1 MELRQL
7 QYFLAVVDAGSFQLA
22 AERVH
27 VTQQAIS
34 RSIQHLEVECGGRLL
49 ERRKGERTAVK
60 PSAFG
65 LLLIPRA
72 EKAIAE
78 VAAFRVEMEHLM
90 GTGNDLVRIGATPT
104 ATRVLLPQVMSAFRA
119 RHPSARIQ
127 VMHSTGHVII
137 DQLGSGLYDI
147 AICDEPEEGL
157 DRRFKAEPLYD
168 DRNVFVARKEHPLIK
183 KRRVELSD
191 LVDLPWVL
199 LGPFCRLWNE
209 LRDMHAAVGLKPSTR
224 GIQTNSVD
232 LSLQHLFTDN
242 CIAYLPARLI
252 SAELAD
258 GRLARL
264 DVRQPRARRWSC
276 LLIRRVD
283 STLNLMTN
291 RFAEALQVEAGK
303 LPRV

>member
-1 MELRQL
+1 MELKQL

-49 ERRKGERTAVK
+49 ERRKGERTAVR
-60 PSAFG
+60 PSPFG
-65 LLLIPRA
+65 RLLIPRA

-78 VAAFRVEMEHLM
+78 VTAFRVEMEHLM
-90 GTGNDLVRIGATPT
+90 GTGRDLVRIGATPT
-104 ATRVLLPQVMSAFRA
+104 ATRALLPQVMSEFCA
-119 RHPSARIQ
+119 RYPSARIQ
-127 VMHSTGHVII
+127 VMYSTGHVII
-137 DQLGSGLYDI
+137 EQLGSGLYDV

-168 DRNVFVARKEHPLIK
+168 DRNVFVVRKNHPLIE

-191 LVDLPWVL
+191 LVDIPWVT

-209 LRDMHAAVGLKPSTR
+209 LRDMHAAAGLTPSTR

-232 LSLQHLFTDN
+232 LSLQHLLTDN
-242 CIAYLPARLI
+242 CVAYLPARLI

-264 DVRQPRARRWSC
+264 PVRQPRARRWSC
-276 LLIRRVD
+276 LLIKRVG
-283 STLNLMTN
+283 SPLNQMTN
-291 RFAEALQVEAGK
+291 EFAEALRAAASN